1 MAMATETSSTGASGP
16 LVKQPKAV
24 ANIKALAHPRRRQ
37 PENKE
42 ICIMQLQPAVKLSA
56 KSMSVRAMRASHV
69 K

>member
-1 MAMATETSSTGASGP
+1 

-24 ANIKALAHPRRRQ
+24 ANIKALAHPKRRH